1 MWMLLL
7 YTLYVFIAHMHVMM
21 SCGTATGHKEITIHL
36 VALYLEQSYIVN
48 QLVM

>member
-21 SCGTATGHKEITIHL
+21 SCGTGHKEITIHL